1 MAVRMNMSKIPG
13 NYKGKEGA
21 MCPLCLSGEGQT
33 EHYFECKMVH
43 RLKKIWDVNQND
55 LTSMEVKKMKDVAN
69 FMEKVEVMIEP
80 KQSRAWQSGDGTKR
94 TVKEKMRG
102 KIPGKQPTKDRQN
115 GDQIV
120 VVKGVEREEVGNDE
134 LVKRKE

>member
-1 MAVRMNMSKIPG
+1 MF
-13 NYKGKEGA
+13 
-21 MCPLCLSGEGQT
+21 PLLLSGEGQS
-33 EHYFECKMVH
+33 EHFFECNMVH

-55 LTSMEVKKMKDVAN
+55 LSSMEVKKMKDVAN

-94 TVKEKMRG
+94 TVKEKVRG
-102 KIPGKQPTKDRQN
+102 KIPGKQLTKDRQN